1 VVKKIYGSPLFRGL
15 DVKVTMKGPLLV
27 RAAKVILDSVKKEI
41 RAETAKASGFRGRG
55 KPVPL
60 PRGKS
65 FVDSF
70 SFKIKG
76 TTTIEII
83 STWPT
88 IENHLSGT
96 RPYKMSWLVQPRVKY
111 VPIILGD
118 GKVIVRTAPL
128 NLSNAWVH
136 PGFVKYTFLERGIR
150 KGKQRIVAEMPD
162 EILMLLL
169 EG

>member
-1 VVKKIYGSPLFRGL
+1 
-15 DVKVTMKGPLLV
+15 
-27 RAAKVILDSVKKEI
+27 
-41 RAETAKASGFRGRG
+41 
-55 KPVPL
+55 
-60 PRGKS
+60 
-65 FVDSF
+65 VDSF